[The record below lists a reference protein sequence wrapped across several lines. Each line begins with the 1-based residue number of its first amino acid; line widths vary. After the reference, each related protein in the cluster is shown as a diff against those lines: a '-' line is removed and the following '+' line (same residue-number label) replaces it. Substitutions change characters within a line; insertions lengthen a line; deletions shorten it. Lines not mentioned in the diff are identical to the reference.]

1 MIERLREILPD
12 LFLYKAGEEIS
23 VPEAMCVVGTSCP
36 GLHITRPA
44 LSKCIQ
50 EVFSEAILLHKR
62 IGSQKGDI
70 DLQKRLYPFYMI
82 NLTISS
88 VSPPNATFSLY

>member
-1 MIERLREILPD
+1 MLPD

-23 VPEAMCVVGTSCP
+23 VTKDMRVVETSCP

-44 LSKCIQ
+44 LSKCMQ
-50 EVFSEAILLHKR
+50 EVFSGAILLHKR

-70 DLQKRLYPFYMI
+70 DFLHDYVLSI
-82 NLTISS
+82 
-88 VSPPNATFSLY
+88 